1 VKVCWTDQALGH
13 LDGIHDYIA
22 RNSEIYA
29 RRMVDRLTGR
39 SKQIGRYPH
48 SGRMVPEYHNV
59 EIREVIEGPYRV
71 IYKIKPEQIDIVAV
85 LHSARLLPPN
95 PPG

>member
-1 VKVCWTDQALGH
+1 
-13 LDGIHDYIA
+13 
-22 RNSEIYA
+22 
-29 RRMVDRLTGR
+29 MVDRLTGR
-39 SKQIGRYPH
+39 SKQIGLYPH
-48 SGRMVPEYHNV
+48 SGRMVPEYHTV

-71 IYKIKPEQIDIVAV
+71 IYRIKPEQIDVVAV